1 MSNPTSKNSKKPN
14 SSGGRDDELVTTVLR
29 DHVASPPADSV
40 DARYNSVGLTDT
52 PPLSS
57 SLPRYGALCGRD
69 GEKIRRCLLH
79 KCAALP
85 NLPEGLRLDDEFD
98 DCLLFI

>member
-1 MSNPTSKNSKKPN
+1 MSNPTSNNSKKPN

-52 PPLSS
+52 PPLSF
-57 SLPRYGALCGRD
+57 LPPSA
-69 GEKIRRCLLH
+69 RRTLQ
-79 KCAALP
+79 
-85 NLPEGLRLDDEFD
+85 EG
-98 DCLLFI
+98 